1 LLPGHRRRPRRG
13 TRPRGGSAP
22 APQTCSSW
30 TGTSRTM
37 TPRNGQQPAQDS
49 RIGLSG
55 SLDPKKKKKKEEPV
69 GAESLFT
76 SNTAP
81 AIRLLFPPN
90 STDSAVETERDVHCM
105 NMKSKEHGHIC
116 RGQVASES
124 CNLTQ
129 KQWRYDWYAH
139 LPFLA
144 RL

>member
-1 LLPGHRRRPRRG
+1 
-13 TRPRGGSAP
+13 
-22 APQTCSSW
+22 
-30 TGTSRTM
+30 M

-124 CNLTQ
+124 RNLTE
-129 KQWRYDWYAH
+129 AMA
-139 LPFLA
+139 L
-144 RL
+144 RLVCASTVSSTTVNNRDKERSESKAIGSLRPPNHQQGDHCSFEN